1 MRASDVRA
9 WLTAHRRELLL
20 APVYAGLSL
29 ISLRA
34 KLAAAPLWLGEH
46 MVQKHASLLA
56 GTHPNNEQSRVLQW
70 LVPEAIRQLTG
81 VSVAG
86 AYAFARW
93 LFVFLAFV
101 AFDRFLRPF
110 FRPAL
115 RFGAVALLAGLLA
128 FTHRAELQ
136 ESAPLLM
143 LLFVLALDAI
153 RAERRLPFA
162 LLLLLGALTNET
174 MLILPM
180 AWALVRTPRVLSL
193 ATAKSIGESALL
205 AAPAFAV
212 AATIRW
218 WTRHA
223 PHLGG
228 AFHWPDNVGGMLRGL
243 SMSPLDWYRVPNL
256 GFLFLFGA
264 LWIYPLI
271 GLRAQPRFFQRTILI
286 VPPFLA
292 AHLITGIIGE
302 TRQMIPLG
310 FLLIPMSLRTIFVAA
325 DEAAPGDGA
334 PDGRGAS

>member
-1 MRASDVRA
+1 LPQVRA
-9 WLTAHRRELLL
+9 TDLRAWRDAHRRDLLL

-29 ISLRA
+29 ISLRL
-34 KLAAAPLWLGEH
+34 KLAAAPLWLTEH
-46 MVQKHASLLA
+46 MVQKHQSLLA

-70 LVPEAIRQLTG
+70 LVPEAIRAVTG
-81 VSVAG
+81 ASIPG
-86 AYAFARW
+86 AYAFVRW

-101 AFDRFLRPF
+101 AFDAFLRPF
-110 FRPAL
+110 LRPAL
-115 RFGAVALLAGLLA
+115 RFGAVALLAALLS

-153 RAERRLPFA
+153 RGERRFA
-162 LLLLLGALTNET
+162 FAVLMLLGALTNET

-180 AWALVRTPRVLSL
+180 GWALVRPPRVLSL
-193 ATAKSIGESALL
+193 ATARSIGESALL
-205 AAPAFAV
+205 AAPAFA
-212 AATIRW
+212 AAGALRW

-228 AFHWPDNVGGMLRGL
+228 AWHWPDNVGGILRGL
-243 SMSPLDWYRVPNL
+243 RMSPLDWYRVPNL
-256 GFLFLFGA
+256 GLFFLFGA

-271 GLRAQPRFFQRTILI
+271 GLRAQPRFFQRMLLI

-310 FLLIPMSLRTIFVAA
+310 FLLIPMSLRSIFGDDAIEEPAA
-325 DEAAPGDGA
+325 RGDA
-334 PDGRGAS
+334 